1 MVLFLRC
8 GLSHIQN
15 ITLNHQIVR
24 GLDLYPPWVGSNT
37 KWMLA
42 QKLHLYCGIRK
53 HFSAVSGMRW
63 SPATRSSP
71 AHSAFSREKTPVPGL
86 ERSCDTEKISRPVL
100 SVSCTKVALPSLIP
114 VQSNAKI
121 RAAWCMGG
129 AWVGF
134 TRSSWSS
141 TREKTY
147 FSCKY
152 QPGFPSLA
160 DPLSGGEQRYHK
172 QALFSGVTK
181 KYCVLKSNYLFV
193 RQEWECS
200 VRTCYEIKAWSVMQQ
215 LQPEGFL
222 APLCYVTEYQQETQ
236 VSPIHAT
243 AISL

>member
-1 MVLFLRC
+1 MVLFLWC
-8 GLSHIQN
+8 GLSHVQN

-24 GLDLYPPWVGSNT
+24 GLDLYPPRVGSNT

-42 QKLHLYCGIRK
+42 QKLHFYCGIRK

-71 AHSAFSREKTPVPGL
+71 AHSAFSGEKTPVPGL
-86 ERSCDTEKISRPVL
+86 EGSCDTEKISRPVP
-100 SVSCTKVALPSLIP
+100 SVSCTKVALLSFIP

-121 RAAWCMGG
+121 RTTWCVGG

-134 TRSSWSS
+134 TRSSSSS

-172 QALFSGVTK
+172 QVLFSGVIR
-181 KYCVLKSNYLFV
+181 KYCVFKSNYPFV
-193 RQEWECS
+193 RQGWGCS
-200 VRTCYEIKAWSVMQQ
+200 IKTCYEIKAWSVMQQ
-215 LQPEGFL
+215 FQPRAF
-222 APLCYVTEYQQETQ
+222 
-236 VSPIHAT
+236 
-243 AISL
+243 